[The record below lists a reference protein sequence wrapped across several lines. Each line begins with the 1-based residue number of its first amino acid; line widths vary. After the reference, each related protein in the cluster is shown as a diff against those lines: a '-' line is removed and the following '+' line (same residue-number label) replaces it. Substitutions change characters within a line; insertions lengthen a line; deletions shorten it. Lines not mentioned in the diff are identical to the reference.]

1 MAIATL
7 EFNLDD
13 EDDSIQ
19 FDRVMRATEITL
31 ALYEIEQLLRRE
43 EKYTNY
49 TPEVYERLSDIRDK
63 FYEIL
68 SDHGIKLDDILN

>member
-7 EFNLDD
+7 KFNLDD

-19 FDRVMRATEITL
+19 FDRVMRATEITI
-31 ALYEIEQLLRRE
+31 ALYDIEQLLRRE
-43 EKYTNY
+43 VKYTNC

-68 SDHGIKLDDILN
+68 NDHGIKLDDILN